1 LGALNAYPLNAGVLF
16 LEFTML
22 VGVNLVFYNNS
33 PSGKQRNLRT
43 SRQNS
48 EALVIT
54 MAIFTKSVIGLKSA
68 KIQKGQH

>member
-1 LGALNAYPLNAGVLF
+1 
-16 LEFTML
+16 ML
-22 VGVNLVFYNNS
+22 VGVNLVFYNNN

-68 KIQKGQH
+68 KIQKGPTLGRKNSTD

>member
-1 LGALNAYPLNAGVLF
+1 MLTRCMQEFYS

-22 VGVNLVFYNNS
+22 IGVNLVFYNNS

-54 MAIFTKSVIGLKSA
+54 MAILRS
-68 KIQKGQH
+68 Q

>member
-1 LGALNAYPLNAGVLF
+1 MQEFYS
-16 LEFTML
+16 LEFTMP

-68 KIQKGQH
+68 KIQKGPTLGRKISTD

>member
-1 LGALNAYPLNAGVLF
+1 
-16 LEFTML
+16 ML

-48 EALVIT
+48 EALVIP
-54 MAIFTKSVIGLKSA
+54 MAIFTKSVIGLKST
-68 KIQKGQH
+68 KIQKGPTLGRKISTDRA

>member
-1 LGALNAYPLNAGVLF
+1 MQEFYS
-16 LEFTML
+16 LEFMML
-22 VGVNLVFYNNS
+22 VGVNLVFYNNR

>member
-1 LGALNAYPLNAGVLF
+1 
-16 LEFTML
+16 ML